1 MKKIQ
6 KKQRLE
12 NKSKDGS
19 CGEEKSEKI
28 KMKEEDQ
35 SKLNHLKTS

>member
-12 NKSKDGS
+12 NKTKECVD
-19 CGEEKSEKI
+19 EKGDKI
-28 KMKEEDQ
+28 KMKEEDH
-35 SKLNHLKTS
+35 SE